1 MNLKTIIIVLTSV
14 VITSNAIAQQQTLK
28 RNIYWVQHTC
38 QCRYC
43 MLKNAKLSGF
53 QPGSQLKT
61 KNNFYK
67 DNPFIDKQTKFI
79 SDGGW
84 MGCNFTGADLSYS
97 NLSYSNFRITLR
109 GYITPLS
116 EANFQNVNLNHATL
130 KSAILYGDNF
140 TYATLTYANLQHA
153 DLSLANFKNADF
165 SKADLR
171 FAVST
176 ADAMHGWGATLQNAN
191 FSNAN
196 LASANLYADFRGAN
210 FSHANLRHAMLATGD
225 DAINDPNWRPNGAY
239 QLWEHTNFSY
249 ADLTKATFRDY
260 SSASRKPNFSKALF
274 CHTIMPDGKINNRDC
289 NIINAQK

>member
-1 MNLKTIIIVLTSV
+1 MIIALFCL
-14 VITSNAIAQQQTLK
+14 VITSNAIAQHQTLK
-28 RNIYWVQHTC
+28 RNVYWVLQTC

-43 MLKNAKLSGF
+43 MLKNAKLTGF
-53 QPGSQLKT
+53 KPGSQLKT
-61 KNNFYK
+61 VNPFYK

-84 MGCNFTGADLSYS
+84 MCCNFTGADFSYA
-97 NLSYSNFRITLR
+97 NLNYSDFRITLR
-109 GYITPLS
+109 GYITPLAA
-116 EANFQNVNLNHATL
+116 ANFQNANLNHATL

-140 TYATLTYANLQHA
+140 TYATLTSANLQHA

-165 SKADLR
+165 AKADLR

-176 ADAMHGWGATLQNAN
+176 ADAMHGWGATLQNAD
-191 FSNAN
+191 FSYAN
-196 LASANLYADFRGAN
+196 LTSANLYADFRGAN
-210 FSHANLRHAMLATGD
+210 FSHAILRHAMLTTSNE
-225 DAINDPNWRPNGAY
+225 AINDPDWKPNGAY

-260 SSASRKPNFSKALF
+260 STTSRKPDLSKALF

-289 NIINAQK
+289 NIINSKEKIS